1 MPPKEGER
9 GRDQHLAVETLPPR
23 AILCTR
29 KMKAVGKRWLSWLR
43 AMEAGGSV
51 KGEWGPW
58 PKLRN
63 TYSRSH
69 TRTCFHLRERFP
81 SHVGLEDVGRMVR
94 GQIPGAHRAERVVC
108 RSALP

>member
-23 AILCTR
+23 VILFTR
-29 KMKAVGKRWLSWLR
+29 KTKAVGKRWLSWLR
-43 AMEAGGSV
+43 AVGSRQKCEGRV
-51 KGEWGPW
+51 WGPR
-58 PKLRN
+58 PKLCN

-69 TRTCFHLRERFP
+69 TRTCFHLRERVP
-81 SHVGLEDVGRMVR
+81 SHVGLEDVGRWSVDR
-94 GQIPGAHRAERVVC
+94 LLGHAEQRVTC